1 MHSLPIIIAIIAIAA
16 LQVPGNWAGSPSRK
30 TYGNHWYKP
39 KPCPQP
45 AHPQNG
51 TARLFRNNLVKY
63 SCDPDYVLVGRSY
76 RWCFY
81 GKWMGAIPECRGNYN
96 SAQGNTQGG
105 VTNVALFSLAAKI
118 IKKCPDP
125 GTPSYGRRELQST
138 TVGSVVKYVCM
149 YDFRLVAGDS
159 QRTCLPTGKWS
170 GKLPT
175 CRCKFDSNQSL

>member
-16 LQVPGNWAGSPSRK
+16 LQIPGNWAGSPSHK

-96 SAQGNTQGG
+96 SAQGNTQG
-105 VTNVALFSLAAKI
+105 VTNVALFSLAAKMSR
-118 IKKCPDP
+118 P
-125 GTPSYGRRELQST
+125 TPSRVPCGLCCED
-138 TVGSVVKYVCM
+138 M
-149 YDFRLVAGDS
+149 YDFRLVAGEPEDLS
-159 QRTCLPTGKWS
+159 SHWEMVHV
-170 GKLPT
+170 
-175 CRCKFDSNQSL
+175 